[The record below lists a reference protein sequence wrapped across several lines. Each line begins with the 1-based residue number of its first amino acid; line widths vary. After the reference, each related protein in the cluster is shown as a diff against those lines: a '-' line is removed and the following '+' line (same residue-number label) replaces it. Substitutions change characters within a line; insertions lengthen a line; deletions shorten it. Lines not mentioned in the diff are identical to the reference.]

1 MSVVLDGAM
10 GTALAGR
17 DAPER
22 VIAIHRDAVLA
33 GAQVITTHT
42 FGIEPDGLGRAVDG
56 VAWARAGI
64 AAAALDDGERIR
76 VAGSI
81 GALGR
86 RWSGNARQ
94 AYGAI
99 ARALVQAGA
108 DVVFVETLIDVD
120 DAHAAAEGIV
130 EQVPLW
136 ISIACGPDGR
146 PLGRGS
152 LGELVTDEVAGI
164 VIGCTEHG
172 GLGPALDRLAEGPAW
187 RGVQPSTGATVD
199 GRFVPARVPERAVA
213 ETVLE
218 LARARSLALV
228 GGCCGT
234 TAHYVEAIADGV
246 HPRAGDRA
254 AAFDALDAHLRE
266 AAA

>member
-17 DAPER
+17 DEPEW

-33 GAQVITTHT
+33 GAQVLTTHT
-42 FGIEPDGLGRAVDG
+42 FMIEPDRLGRALDG

-64 AAAALDDGERIR
+64 EAAARDDSDR
-76 VAGSI
+76 VKIAGSI

-86 RWSGNARQ
+86 RWSGDARQ
-94 AYGAI
+94 AYGELAQ
-99 ARALVQAGA
+99 ALVRAGA
-108 DVVFVETLIDVD
+108 DVVFVESVIDVD
-120 DAHAAAEGIV
+120 DARAAAEGIAV
-130 EQVPLW
+130 DVPLW

-146 PLGRGS
+146 PLGRGT
-152 LGELVTDEVAGI
+152 LGELVTDGVDGI

-172 GLGPALDRLAEGPAW
+172 GLGTALDRLADGPAW

-199 GRFVPARVPERAVA
+199 GRFVPEHVAERTVA

-218 LARARSLALV
+218 LTRVRSLALV

-234 TAHYVEAIADGV
+234 TAAYVATLADAV
-246 HPRAGDRA
+246 HPHPGDRA
-254 AAFDALDAHLRE
+254 AAFDALDAHLRG
-266 AAA
+266 AVT